1 MIMLLV
7 VVFLL
12 KQVLLL
18 LNVIS
23 LNPLQLPLVL
33 LILLML
39 VHHIIKRVASIIK
52 KIQVEP
58 SKATTYVNEN
68 RNKKVVLELF

>member
-52 KIQVEP
+52 EIQVEP

>member
-1 MIMLLV
+1 MLLV